1 MEIDEIKLKAS
12 HCLVCLKKSCQS
24 GCPLQNDT
32 MEAIKLVKEERYKE
46 AYELFCETTVLQ
58 SICGRICPHEKQCQ
72 GKCIRRIKSEPVQI
86 GSIEAFLG
94 DLAIE
99 NNWQIPKNNEI
110 KNKKVA
116 VIGSG
121 PSSLTCAAFLAR
133 EGYSVTIY
141 EKYHELGGLLNHG
154 IPEFRLPK
162 EILKKAIHK
171 ILDLGIDVIKG
182 VELGKDYSIEQLQ
195 ENYDAIYLGIG
206 ANVSTK
212 MNIEGEELAGV
223 YGGNELLE
231 NNTHP
236 DYKNK
241 CVAVIGGG
249 NVAMDTA
256 RTIKKLG
263 AKKVSVIYRR
273 AEEQMP
279 AERKEIEDAKKEG
292 IEFLFQN
299 NIVKII
305 GNNKV
310 EKIECI
316 KTELKKKEGDDRLSP
331 VNVEGSN
338 YILDMD
344 YVVMAVGSKPEE
356 KLLEKLNIKLNK
368 WGQIEIDENN
378 MTSMNG
384 VFAGGDIVGA
394 KSTVAWAAK
403 SGRDAS
409 YSIIKYLNHK

>member
-1 MEIDEIKLKAS
+1 
-12 HCLVCLKKSCQS
+12 
-24 GCPLQNDT
+24 
-32 MEAIKLVKEERYKE
+32 
-46 AYELFCETTVLQ
+46 
-58 SICGRICPHEKQCQ
+58 
-72 GKCIRRIKSEPVQI
+72 
-86 GSIEAFLG
+86 
-94 DLAIE
+94 
-99 NNWQIPKNNEI
+99 
-110 KNKKVA
+110 
-116 VIGSG
+116 
-121 PSSLTCAAFLAR
+121 
-133 EGYSVTIY
+133 
-141 EKYHELGGLLNHG
+141 
-154 IPEFRLPK
+154 
-162 EILKKAIHK
+162 
-171 ILDLGIDVIKG
+171 
-182 VELGKDYSIEQLQ
+182 
-195 ENYDAIYLGIG
+195 
-206 ANVSTK
+206 

-223 YGGNELLE
+223 YGGNEILE

-409 YSIIKYLNHK
+409 CSIIKYLNNK